1 MQIER
6 NVLVEELAL
15 RKVIRKAIKIVKEKK
30 NKAMK
35 EEEVFRGIV
44 RKLIKELKAKNQ
56 PNWRSYGL
64 NQLDQDLFRSGFLE
78 EIEKGYKKLTT
89 TKAMRDSYKSHIM
102 YHLKKFID
110 DELAKEAE
118 MGEPSSIE
126 ESVELIEL
134 VQEQEEETEESPIKV
149 SIGSQPSL
157 LGTQEEETEEDEEFQ
172 QYAIPGNDA
181 SGLSEAIKVLN
192 KVKGKLLGVWGTLK
206 YSRVDRDD
214 FYQTLFGHDESSDPE
229 RQKGQLERYFEEWET
244 DLQGFLSD
252 VENGTDTGSPD
263 DLVMRKGT

>member
-134 VQEQEEETEESPIKV
+134 VQEQEEETEE
-149 SIGSQPSL
+149 
-157 LGTQEEETEEDEEFQ
+157 DEEFQ

-206 YSRVDRDD
+206 YSRVD
-214 FYQTLFGHDESSDPE
+214 
-229 RQKGQLERYFEEWET
+229 
-244 DLQGFLSD
+244 
-252 VENGTDTGSPD
+252 
-263 DLVMRKGT
+263 